1 MERAIQLSGCEN
13 DEIEEE
19 VNCLFEDLRIVADA
33 TPSIDSVTNL
43 FTGKK
48 DGTVT
53 YGKAARID
61 GSRLKISGDDG
72 GIFFAE
78 CEADGYFSEDEAIWH
93 KVNPDKYNAEST
105 KDLGILS
112 ARRT

>member
-1 MERAIQLSGCEN
+1 MERAIQLSRYEN

-33 TPSIDSVTNL
+33 PPSIDSVKNL

-48 DGTVT
+48 DGTAT

-61 GSRLKISGDDG
+61 APEMMVEYSLQNVKRTVIFLKMKQFG
-72 GIFFAE
+72 
-78 CEADGYFSEDEAIWH
+78 
-93 KVNPDKYNAEST
+93 T
-105 KDLGILS
+105 K
-112 ARRT
+112 